1 MNKIIQLI
9 LKILA
14 KAIIYK
20 HRPKI
25 IGITGSVGK
34 TSTKEFV
41 YQVLFKKY
49 RVRKN
54 IKNYNNEIGLPLTI
68 IGLESPGRSISG
80 WLKLFFK
87 SLEVLFKKGYPEIL
101 VLEMGID
108 KPGDMAYLLSIV
120 KCDVGILTRIGYS
133 HLEYF
138 KTIEKVREEK
148 GLLVKSLDEKN
159 WAVLNYDDENVRS
172 LATETH
178 ANVLTYGSNDLAI
191 VKAQNIRF
199 EKHGNSFGSEF
210 DVVYKNIVHVS
221 LDGLVGKPV
230 IEASLA
236 AACVGMIFDIDPSE
250 IPLALKEIN
259 PIAGRMNFIA
269 GQNDSII
276 IDDTYN
282 ASPQST
288 IAALNTA
295 KEIDAEGRRI
305 AVLSDMLELGEKA
318 EEGHREVGKRVA
330 ELGFDILIAV
340 GKDSYFTALSAK
352 IAGMD
357 PNNVFYFKEHGEVPE
372 FLLKSIQPADL
383 ILVKGSQGMRM
394 EKIVK
399 QIMAEPEKA
408 GELLVRQDEEWLKK

>member
-20 HRPKI
+20 HKPKV

-41 YQVLFKKY
+41 YQVLSKKF

-80 WLKLFFK
+80 WIKLFFK
-87 SLEVLFKKGYPEIL
+87 SFEVLFKKDYPEIL

-120 KCDVGILTRIGYS
+120 KCDIGILTRIGYS

-148 GLLVKSLDEKN
+148 GLLVKSLDEKG

-178 ANVLTYGSNDLAI
+178 ANVLTYGSNDLAT

-210 DVVYKNIVHVS
+210 DVVYKDIVHVS

-230 IEASLA
+230 VEASLA
-236 AACVGMIFDIDPSE
+236 AACVGMIFDINPSE
-250 IPLALKEIN
+250 TPLVLKEIK

-269 GQNDSII
+269 GQNGSII

-295 KEIDAEGRRI
+295 KEIDVEGRRI

-318 EEGHREVGKRVA
+318 EEGHREVGKRVV
-330 ELGFDILIAV
+330 ELGFDILITV

-372 FLLKSIQPADL
+372 FLFKLIQPTDL

-394 EKIVK
+394 ERVVK

-408 GELLVRQDEEWLKK
+408 EGVLVRQDEEWLKK

>member
-20 HRPKI
+20 HKPNI

-41 YQVLFKKY
+41 YQVLSRKY

-68 IGLESPGRSISG
+68 IGMESPGRSISG
-80 WLKLFFK
+80 WLNLFFR
-87 SLEVLFKKGYPEIL
+87 SLEVLFKKDYPEIL

-138 KTIEKVREEK
+138 KTIEKVGEEK
-148 GLLVKSLDEKN
+148 GLLVKSLDEKS
-159 WAVLNYDDENVRS
+159 WAVLNHDDDNVRS

-178 ANVLTYGSNDLAI
+178 ANVLTYGSNDLAT

-210 DVVYKNIVHVS
+210 DVVYKNVVHVS
-221 LDGLVGKPV
+221 LDGLVGKPIV
-230 IEASLA
+230 EASLV

-250 IPLALKEIN
+250 IPLALKEIK

-269 GQNDSII
+269 GQNGSII

-295 KEIDAEGRRI
+295 NEIDVEGRRI

-330 ELGFDILIAV
+330 ELGFDILITV

-408 GELLVRQDEEWLKK
+408 AELLVRQDAEWLKK